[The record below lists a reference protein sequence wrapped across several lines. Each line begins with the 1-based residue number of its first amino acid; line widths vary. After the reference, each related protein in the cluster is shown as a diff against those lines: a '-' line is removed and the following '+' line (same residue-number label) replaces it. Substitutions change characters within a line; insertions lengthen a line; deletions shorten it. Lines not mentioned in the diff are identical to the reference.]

1 LFVSLYSFSLCHLS
15 TLITYSFLSF
25 SCFYSFI
32 LFVGYGFN
40 PGSAL
45 LLTEAEST
53 GKVAA
58 LAAVN
63 TSLAAASGAIGAL
76 VTNLYIEE
84 RKTGELSFDLTV
96 AMNGTLAGLVAI
108 TAPCGTIET
117 WASIV
122 VGTIA
127 GWIYLMGSKLLL
139 KLRLDDAVDA
149 IPVHMF
155 NGMWG
160 LIATGLFSSP
170 GRLIDAF
177 GTDERLGLF
186 YSFGEGKVDGTLLL
200 IQCMAML
207 FVIGWSMALM
217 LPFFI
222 WLNYMGWFRAD
233 SMEELVGLDMSY
245 HGGAAKD
252 SSDGETGDVKA
263 RNSRKSAM
271 RRHGSADGPEKT
283 DEENDGNE
291 DWDTM
296 TLPPPPEQARPK
308 RSAAIGAVHAD
319 SNADGDS
326 LASANSE

>member
-1 LFVSLYSFSLCHLS
+1 LVL
-15 TLITYSFLSF
+15 LIFA
-25 SCFYSFI
+25 
-32 LFVGYGFN
+32 GYGFN

-76 VTNLYIEE
+76 MTNLYLEE
-84 RKTGELSFDLTV
+84 RLTGELSFDLTV
-96 AMNGTLAGLVAI
+96 AMNGTLAGLVAV
-108 TAPCGTIET
+108 TAPCGTIEP
-117 WASIV
+117 WAAVCVGIV
-122 VGTIA
+122 S

-160 LIATGLFSSP
+160 LVATGLFSSP
-170 GRLIDAF
+170 GRTFDAF
-177 GTDERLGLF
+177 GTDEHVGLV
-186 YSFGEGKVDGTLLL
+186 YSMGQGSFQGTLIL
-200 IQCMAML
+200 IQCMTML
-207 FVIGWSMALM
+207 FVIGWSIAMM

-233 SMEELVGLDMSY
+233 SLEELVGLDMSY
-245 HGGAAKD
+245 HGGNAKESNEARPED
-252 SSDGETGDVKA
+252 IKA
-263 RNSRKSAM
+263 YSSRKSAM
-271 RRHGSADGPEKT
+271 RRRPVDGQEQGD
-283 DEENDGNE
+283 DEQDQEQ

-296 TLPPPPEQARPK
+296 TLPPPAPEQPQ
-308 RSAAIGAVHAD
+308 RSAANAAHSDA
-319 SNADGDS
+319 NADGDS
-326 LASANSE
+326 LGSGLASDF